1 MEPDESTTKDTAS
14 LSGDVSISERG
25 QRDPSELQI
34 GERIDHYIIRQKLGE
49 GGFAIVYL
57 AEQTEPVTRRVA
69 LKIIKPG
76 MDSRQVI
83 ARFEA
88 ERQALAKMS
97 HPHVA
102 RIFDAGSTEAGRPY
116 FVMELVPGE
125 PITDYC
131 DRHRLTT
138 AQRLE
143 LFKQTCE
150 AVQHAHQK
158 AIIHRDIKP
167 SNVLVTVLEGKPNV
181 KVIDFGVAKAIEH
194 RLTEQTIYTEQGQ
207 LIGTP
212 EYMSPEQAEMGA
224 LDIDTRTD
232 IYSLGVLLYELL
244 TGSLPFDPKS
254 LRKAGLAEIQRIIR
268 EEEPPR
274 PSTRLTSMDEKESSS
289 VAKLHHV
296 DRRSLSREIRGELDA
311 ITMKALAKDRSLRY
325 GSASEF
331 AADAERYINGEPVL
345 ARAPGR
351 YYRLRRRLR
360 KHRGVLSATAAVLA
374 IASFVATQ
382 FIVQMDRRSSQH
394 RIAQQLV
401 FRLADLQA
409 QTHWYGSVVRE
420 LTKRN
425 NSILL
430 KLTEQIDSPPDTESA
445 FHSDPNIRDA
455 IELLHLIFVEISMMQ
470 NRVFWWEKFMIEADA
485 DNVEIMRRE
494 TENMVREVTSEVLA
508 KWASR
513 EGISASLEARLGS
526 VTRELVRPPITATS
540 RDIAAA
546 LLKDY
551 PDSFEDGAKAF
562 LTYLKHTLEYSLNPT
577 LLDID
582 EIDMPALDPVSR
594 NVTFWDEP
602 SAYPDLYRNI
612 QNKRPES
619 LSNEELAQANYAL
632 AIDIRQTSSASPGI
646 GSPMFPWWWYWS
658 NIDLMILAVF
668 AGGFTLFAISLWI
681 I

>member
-1 MEPDESTTKDTAS
+1 MVPDEGHTKIAGKCFIAMGGNVEPDESTTKDTAS

-143 LFKQTCE
+143 LFRQTCE

-167 SNVLVTVLEGKPNV
+167 TNVLVTVLDGKPNV

-207 LIGTP
+207 RIGTP

-360 KHRGVLSATAAVLA
+360 KHRGVLSATATVLA

-382 FIVQMDRRSSQH
+382 FIVQMDRRSSQEYV
-394 RIAQQLV
+394 ANQYASKLD
-401 FRLADLQA
+401 DLQSK
-409 QTHWYGSVVRE
+409 TDWFGPIVLE
-420 LTKRN
+420 LVERKNT
-425 NSILL
+425 ILL
-430 KLTEQIDSPPDTESA
+430 KLSEQIDFPPDTEVA
-445 FHSDPNIRDA
+445 FQSDPNIRDA
-455 IELLHLIFVEISMMQ
+455 IELLHPSMVEHIKTYLIEHKKWDEEHAQKLLAEWYS
-470 NRVFWWEKFMIEADA
+470 RK
-485 DNVEIMRRE
+485 E
-494 TENMVREVTSEVLA
+494 TD
-508 KWASR
+508 
-513 EGISASLEARLGS
+513 ASLEARLGS
-526 VTRELVRPPITATS
+526 KTRELLRPPLTATS
-540 RDIAAA
+540 RNIAAR
-546 LLKDY
+546 LSKDY
-551 PDSFEDGAKAF
+551 PDSFVEGAKAF
-562 LTYLKHTLEYSLNPT
+562 LIYLKHTLELPYSRIYLG
-577 LLDID
+577 LQ
-582 EIDMPALDPVSR
+582 MPVL
-594 NVTFWDEP
+594 VTESSESSTFTEF
-602 SAYPDLYRNI
+602 YRSI
-612 QNKRPES
+612 QNQSPED
-619 LSNEELAQANYAL
+619 LSNGDLDFAHYAL
-632 AIDIRQTSSASPGI
+632 TMDIGFIDFMMSPDVGD
-646 GSPMFPWWWYWS
+646 PWFPWWWDV
-658 NIDLMILAVF
+658 DLVILAVF